1 MSSSQ
6 NAVFILHKMSI
17 IARGLERK
25 LTDRG
30 IRVTAVTDQYDS
42 LPSLASET
50 GVYVLYLPEN
60 VTEGSAEYSFLEQV
74 CSLLSDIQSSVLV
87 IGEARHKSELSGK
100 FPILDTSRWFVKPV
114 NPDLFCAE
122 VTELCGGDASVS
134 DAPAGASSGA
144 ATAASNTAEKKIFL
158 VDDDPAFA
166 AMVRTWLKDTY
177 KTYVGTDGMQAV
189 NFLRKNPVDLVL
201 LDYDMPVVNGPQ
213 VLQMLRE
220 DPATAEIPII
230 FLTGVATEEEIRQL
244 KELNPD
250 GYILKATPKEKLLD
264 YLKDWV

>member
-30 IRVTAVTDQYDS
+30 IRVTAVTDGYDS

-60 VTEGSAEYSFLEQV
+60 VMEGSAEYSFLEQV
-74 CSLLSDIQSSVLV
+74 CSLLSGIQSSVLV
-87 IGEARHKSELSGK
+87 IGEARHKSELSGI

-114 NPDLFCAE
+114 NPDLFCTE
-122 VTELCGGDASVS
+122 VTELCGGDASAS
-134 DAPAGASSGA
+134 EAPAGASSGA
-144 ATAASNTAEKKIFL
+144 TTAASNTAEKKIFL